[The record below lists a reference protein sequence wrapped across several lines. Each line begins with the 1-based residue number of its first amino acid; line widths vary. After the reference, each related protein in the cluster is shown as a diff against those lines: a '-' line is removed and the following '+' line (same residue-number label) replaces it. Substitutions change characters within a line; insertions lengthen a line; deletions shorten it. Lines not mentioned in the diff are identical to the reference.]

1 MVDQLAAHV
10 RYRLG
15 GLAQRLGAARTD
27 EITSLVV
34 RAWPAKH
41 LASALAEGG
50 ESHRR
55 IDHSLA
61 LMRARVREQWEH
73 RHGIG
78 PEWDLLLRRV
88 VVAVGAVVLDLWM
101 SDRGWRDRLAEA
113 ARE

>member
-1 MVDQLAAHV
+1 MNAATLEGLAAHV

-15 GLAQRLGAARTD
+15 GLSQRLGAARTD

-34 RAWPAKH
+34 RSWPAEH
-41 LASALAEGG
+41 LAAAVAEGG
-50 ESHRR
+50 ECHRR

-73 RHGIG
+73 RHGVG

-88 VVAVGAVVLDLWM
+88 VVAVGGVVLELWM
-101 SDRGWRDRLAEA
+101 SDRGWRERLGE
-113 ARE
+113 